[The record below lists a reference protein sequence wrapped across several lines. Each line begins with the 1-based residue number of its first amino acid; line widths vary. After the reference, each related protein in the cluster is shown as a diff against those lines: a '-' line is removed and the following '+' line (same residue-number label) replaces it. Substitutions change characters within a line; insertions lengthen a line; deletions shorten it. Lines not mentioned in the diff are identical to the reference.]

1 MKLFRDLLLENPDT
15 VYYKRKTYS
24 YRSPANKCAFL
35 VYKDEKSGKNAIFGY
50 SYEKDFY
57 CDDAEVLKEVEELH
71 KQASIKLDTGNN
83 SDNQLS
89 YWAQRAISNLKN
101 GNSGGGHLD
110 IENLLKGI
118 GRFGAYADP
127 LLKGRIFEVYDA
139 KDVVDDSDLK
149 IESTIPSGKAI
160 IVTFWDARREKI
172 VKYKDQYEKVITFNG
187 YDPKECLYEQSMKFY
202 TYDNFY
208 NDGPSISEKPSQT
221 TTSNTTDTAPW
232 STHTTGESVGFKVG
246 DKVKVRGMKTSG
258 VVVSIAGD
266 KTTIRITDTD
276 VQGISIGSEKT
287 VASFFLDLEPNR
299 SVAGTKASDSFSVG
313 DKVKVK
319 GMNIAGVVLSINAA
333 NTVKLRV
340 TNSGLQ
346 TVPVGSEFDF
356 PYYGLQL
363 DTSHTT
369 KFKVGD
375 KIKLKGLS
383 DITGDVTHVDGNYIT
398 IEITSSKY
406 SVGAFRQGRAL
417 KILASGAELVQPQS
431 DDTVAASVKLD
442 KVIHNKNKELVVK
455 SSELHSKKTIG
466 KNDKPLT
473 PKEKVAKEKE
483 VNGLE
488 FEIKILNDLLASGEK
503 YYTDN
508 VKDVVAT
515 SVQRKLH
522 ALEKEKKNR
531 YSLIAQAEKQYG
543 MPIAQI
549 RQKYNVPLDQLVK
562 KESLYKKLLKT
573 LRG

>member
-57 CDDAEVLKEVEELH
+57 CDDPEVLKDVDELH

-83 SDNQLS
+83 SDNQL

-118 GRFGAYADP
+118 GRFGIYADP
-127 LLKGRIFEVYDA
+127 LLKGRIFEVDDA

-149 IESTIPSGKAI
+149 IESAIPSGKGI
-160 IVTFWDARREKI
+160 IVTFWDAKREKI
-172 VKYKDQYEKVITFNG
+172 VKYKDLYEKVITFNG
-187 YDPKECLYEQSMKFY
+187 YDPKECLYEPSMNFY

-208 NDGPSISEKPSQT
+208 NDGPSISEKPSKT

-232 STHTTGESVGFKVG
+232 STQTGGNSVSFKVGDKVRLKGLKDVVGDVTHIDGDYVTVNITSSKYSLGPFRQGRDIKQLASSMERVEPVAGTKASDSVSVG
-246 DKVKVRGMKTSG
+246 DKVKVRGMNTSG

-287 VASFFLDLEPNR
+287 VASFFLEPNR

-319 GMNIAGVVLSINAA
+319 GMNVAGVVLSINAA

-356 PYYGLQL
+356 PYYGL
-363 DTSHTT
+363 
-369 KFKVGD
+369 
-375 KIKLKGLS
+375 
-383 DITGDVTHVDGNYIT
+383 
-398 IEITSSKY
+398 
-406 SVGAFRQGRAL
+406 R
-417 KILASGAELVQPQS
+417 S
-431 DDTVAASVKLD
+431 DDTVAASDKLD
-442 KVIHNKNKELVVK
+442 KVIDDKTQEFIEKRGK
-455 SSELHSKKTIG
+455 LHTTG
-466 KNDKPLT
+466 ATFT
-473 PKEKVAKEKE
+473 PAEKQNLENE
-483 VNGLE
+483 VDSLE
-488 FEIKILNDLLASGEK
+488 IEIKILNDLLTSGEK

-508 VKDVVAT
+508 VKSVVAT

-522 ALEKEKKNR
+522 ANKKEKQDK

-549 RQKYNVPLDQLVK
+549 RQKYRNVPLDQLVK
-562 KESLYKKLLKT
+562 KESLYKKLLKA
-573 LRG
+573 LQG

>member
-1 MKLFRDLLLENPDT
+1 MIFITIMKLFRDLLLESPDT

-35 VYKDEKSGKNAIFGY
+35 VYKDEKSGKNTIFGY

-57 CDDAEVLKEVEELH
+57 CDDAEVLKDVDELS
-71 KQASIKLDTGNN
+71 KQPSIKLDTNKN
-83 SDNQLS
+83 SDDQLS
-89 YWAQRAISNLKN
+89 YWGQRAISNLKN

-110 IENLLKGI
+110 IENLLKGM

-127 LLKGRIFEVYDA
+127 LLKGRIFEVFDD

-149 IESTIPSGKAI
+149 IESTIPSGKGI
-160 IVTFWDARREKI
+160 IVTFWDSKRKEIAN
-172 VKYKDQYEKVITFNG
+172 YKDQYDKVIEFNG
-187 YDPKECLYEQSMKFY
+187 YDPKECLYEPQMNFY

-208 NDGPSISEKPSQT
+208 NDGPSITEKPSQT
-221 TTSNTTDTAPW
+221 TKSEN
-232 STHTTGESVGFKVG
+232 FK
-246 DKVKVRGMKTSG
+246 
-258 VVVSIAGD
+258 
-266 KTTIRITDTD
+266 
-276 VQGISIGSEKT
+276 
-287 VASFFLDLEPNR
+287 
-299 SVAGTKASDSFSVG
+299 VG

-319 GMNIAGVVLSINAA
+319 GMNVAGVVLSVSAA
-333 NTVKLRV
+333 NTIKLKV
-340 TNSGLQ
+340 NKSDLK

-356 PYYGLQL
+356 PYYGL
-363 DTSHTT
+363 
-369 KFKVGD
+369 
-375 KIKLKGLS
+375 
-383 DITGDVTHVDGNYIT
+383 
-398 IEITSSKY
+398 E
-406 SVGAFRQGRAL
+406 
-417 KILASGAELVQPQS
+417 P

-549 RQKYNVPLDQLVK
+549 RQKYRNVPLDQLVK
-562 KESLYKKLLKT
+562 KESLYKKLLKA

>member
-1 MKLFRDLLLENPDT
+1 MKLFRDLLLESPDT
-15 VYYKRKTYS
+15 VYYKRKMYG

-57 CDDAEVLKEVEELH
+57 CDDAEVLKDVDELS
-71 KQASIKLDTGNN
+71 KQASIKLDTDMN
-83 SDNQLS
+83 SDNQL
-89 YWAQRAISNLKN
+89 YWAQRAITNLKN

-127 LLKGRIFEVYDA
+127 LLKGRIFEVFDD

-149 IESTIPSGKAI
+149 IESAIPSGKGI
-160 IVTFWDARREKI
+160 IVTFWDSERKEIAN
-172 VKYKDQYEKVITFNG
+172 YKDQYDKVIEFNG
-187 YDPKECLYEQSMKFY
+187 YDPKECLYEPQMNFY

-232 STHTTGESVGFKVG
+232 STQTTGESENFKVG
-246 DKVKVRGMKTSG
+246 DIVRLKGLKDVVGDVTHIDGDYVTVNITSSKYSLGPFRQGRDIKQLASGME
-258 VVVSIAGD
+258 
-266 KTTIRITDTD
+266 R
-276 VQGISIGSEKT
+276 VQ
-287 VASFFLDLEPNR
+287 

-319 GMNIAGVVLSINAA
+319 GMNVYGEVLSINAA
-333 NTVKLRV
+333 NNIKLKV
-340 TNSGLQ
+340 TKSDLR

-356 PYYGLQL
+356 PYYGL
-363 DTSHTT
+363 
-369 KFKVGD
+369 
-375 KIKLKGLS
+375 
-383 DITGDVTHVDGNYIT
+383 
-398 IEITSSKY
+398 E
-406 SVGAFRQGRAL
+406 
-417 KILASGAELVQPQS
+417 S
-431 DDTVAASVKLD
+431 DDTVAASDKLD
-442 KVIHNKNKELVVK
+442 KVIHNKNKELVDK
-455 SSELHSKKTIG
+455 SGKLHSEKTVG
-466 KNDKPLT
+466 KNDDKPPT
-473 PKEKVAKEKE
+473 PEEKAKLEKE

-549 RQKYNVPLDQLVK
+549 RQKYRNVPLDQLVK

>member
-127 LLKGRIFEVYDA
+127 LLKGRIFEVYDD

-172 VKYKDQYEKVITFNG
+172 VKYKDQYEKVIEFNG
-187 YDPKECLYEQSMKFY
+187 YDPKECLYEPSMNFY

-208 NDGPSISEKPSQT
+208 SDGPSISEKPSQT

-232 STHTTGESVGFKVG
+232 SWSRSTQTGGESENFKVG
-246 DKVKVRGMKTSG
+246 DKVRLKGFNDIEGDVTHIDGDYVTVNITRSKFSLGPFRQGRDIKQLASGME
-258 VVVSIAGD
+258 
-266 KTTIRITDTD
+266 R
-276 VQGISIGSEKT
+276 VQ
-287 VASFFLDLEPNR
+287 P
-299 SVAGTKASDSFSVG
+299 VAGTKASDSFSIG

-319 GMNIAGVVLSINAA
+319 GMDIKADVTAIKGNNVSMKVTDSNLLS
-333 NTVKLRV
+333 
-340 TNSGLQ
+340 
-346 TVPVGSEFDF
+346 VPVGSEFDY
-356 PYYGLQL
+356 PNWGLQ
-363 DTSHTT
+363 
-369 KFKVGD
+369 
-375 KIKLKGLS
+375 KI
-383 DITGDVTHVDGNYIT
+383 
-398 IEITSSKY
+398 E
-406 SVGAFRQGRAL
+406 
-417 KILASGAELVQPQS
+417 EQPS
-431 DDTVAASVKLD
+431 LE
-442 KVIHNKNKELVVK
+442 KVIDDKTQEFVEKRGKLHATGAAFTP
-455 SSELHSKKTIG
+455 SEKANL
-466 KNDKPLT
+466 
-473 PKEKVAKEKE
+473 EKE
-483 VNGLE
+483 VDSLE
-488 FEIKILNDLLASGEK
+488 IEIKILNDLLTSGEK

-515 SVQRKLH
+515 SVQRKLD
-522 ALEKEKKNR
+522 AKQKEKQDR

-549 RQKYNVPLDQLVK
+549 RQKYRNVPLDQLVK
-562 KESLYKKLLKT
+562 KESLYKKLLKA